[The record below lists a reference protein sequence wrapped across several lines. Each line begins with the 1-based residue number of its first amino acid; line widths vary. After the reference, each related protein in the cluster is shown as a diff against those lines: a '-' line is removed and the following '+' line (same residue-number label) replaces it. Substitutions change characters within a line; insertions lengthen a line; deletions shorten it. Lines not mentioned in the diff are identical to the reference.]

1 MDTRITSLITDLIIE
16 TKKNGVDI
24 TNLVVF
30 GSQSDGTATVDS
42 DVDIAIISPFFKGLD
57 SLERRR
63 HIKPV
68 IYYLIERYK
77 IPLDLI
83 LLTPDEYSNESSIRM
98 AYIRNSVS
106 ILVSV

>member
-1 MDTRITSLITDLIIE
+1 MDTRIKSLINDLIIE
-16 TKKNGVDI
+16 TKKIGVDI

-42 DVDIAIISPFFKGLD
+42 DVDIAIISPFFRGLN

-63 HIKPV
+63 RIKPV
-68 IYYLIERYK
+68 IYCLIERYK

-98 AYIRNSVS
+98 TYIRNGVS